1 MPVGRLLLV
10 SCLLILI
17 WHISD
22 GRFSTDPGTKPK
34 NDIQQ
39 YEKEEAP
46 IVCGYILQ
54 SQEWQKRRC
63 PRPGKPCVLAKTFI
77 FQPSTGSQPK
87 SHVIIME
94 VEACME

>member
-1 MPVGRLLLV
+1 MVFY
-10 SCLLILI
+10 LLILI

-34 NDIQQ
+34 NDIQP
-39 YEKEEAP
+39 YEKEEAQ

-54 SQEWQKRRC
+54 SQKWQKRRC
-63 PRPGKPCVLAKTFI
+63 PRPGKHCVLAKTFI

-94 VEACME
+94 VETCKE